1 MSTRLLFLL
10 LFLSVPLLAK
20 AEVVATPDTV
30 QATKVQFAASNTV
43 QVTKVQFATP
53 DTVQVTKVQF
63 AAPDAGQD
71 TVQVRELQTVTVTAQ
86 ALLRDQGMQKTVL
99 DSAVLRRD
107 VTGSL
112 AQVLGQSSTLF
123 IKSYGRATLSTASF
137 RGTSPSHTQVTWN
150 SIPMNSPMLGM
161 VDFSTIPAF
170 FIDKAQVYHGPGA
183 TSIGSGSLGG
193 AIALGTGGDLP
204 VGTSPASFAR
214 TGQTGEHAEQTGE
227 EAGQTSEHA
236 GQTGEDTGRRVRPSL
251 QYVQGVGSFL
261 TFDEYLR
268 VRFQTAKWSTSTR
281 LYAANSKNEYT
292 YTNYRKKTFLYD
304 DVGNITGF
312 EYPIEKNKNG
322 GFRDIHILQEF
333 QTTGRHGGLWEAAA
347 WYVHSDRGIPFLNV
361 DYKDSERIKNN
372 QNDHTL
378 RTVLQWSKQQSNSS
392 YRMTAGYTY
401 SDILYQYMRML
412 GDESWANMVHAQSN
426 THSLYLRANGEY
438 HTGKWMFS
446 GNMALNQHIV
456 RSVDNAIVSVAG
468 DTTILGYE
476 QARAEGSLFLSARYR
491 PITRLGL
498 SATLRQDVY
507 GKQATPPIP
516 SLFAEYLLSPAGNVV
531 LKASTTRNYRYP
543 TLNDLYFM
551 PGGNP
556 QLKPEEGLS
565 FDAGL
570 SGAYSG
576 TRLYLRGQAGGF
588 YSRINNWIAWLPTH
602 KGFWSPVNVLHV
614 TSYGAEAA
622 GTAHLRLNG
631 GWSIQAE
638 GNAAWTRSLS
648 FEQPTGA
655 VQPVGTQ
662 LPYVPEFSA
671 AVTGRV
677 VWKNW
682 TFTYDWTY
690 YSERTTTRGAQSYSR
705 LGVLAPYFMNDVAL
719 EVHLPFPR
727 FRLHVKGTVRNL
739 FNEYYETVLA
749 RPMPGINGTVSIGI
763 VPLFY

>member
-1 MSTRLLFLL
+1 MSARLLFLL
-10 LFLSVPLLAK
+10 LFSSAPLLAK
-20 AEVVATPDTV
+20 AEAVASPSAV
-30 QATKVQFAASNTV
+30 PVTKVQFTAPGAV
-43 QVTKVQFATP
+43 QVTKVQFTAP
-53 DTVQVTKVQF
+53 DAVQVTKVQF

-71 TVQVRELQTVTVTAQ
+71 TVQVHELQTVTVTAQ

-123 IKSYGRATLSTASF
+123 IKSYGRATLSTASL

-150 SIPMNSPMLGM
+150 SLPINSPMLGM

-193 AIALGTGGDLP
+193 AIALATGGDLP
-204 VGTSPASFAR
+204 TRTSSAAF
-214 TGQTGEHAEQTGE
+214 EHAGQ
-227 EAGQTSEHA
+227 AGDHA
-236 GQTGEDTGRRVRPSL
+236 GQTGEDAGRRVRPSL

-268 VRFQTAKWSTSTR
+268 VQFRAAKWSTSTR
-281 LYAANSKNEYT
+281 LYAASSKNEYS

-304 DVGNITGF
+304 DAGHMTGF

-322 GFRDIHILQEF
+322 GFRDLHILQEF
-333 QTTGRHGGLWEAAA
+333 QSVGRHGGHWEAAA
-347 WYVHSDRGIPFLNV
+347 WYAHSDRGIPFLNV
-361 DYKDSERIKNN
+361 DYKDSERVKNN

-378 RTVLQWSKQQSNSS
+378 RTVLKWSKQQSTGS

-401 SDILYQYMRML
+401 SDILYLYMRML
-412 GDESWANMVHAQSN
+412 GDESWANMIHAQSN
-426 THSLYLRANGEY
+426 IHSFYLRADGEY

-446 GNMALNQHIV
+446 GNMALNQHVV

-468 DTTILGYE
+468 DKTILGYE

-491 PITRLGL
+491 PITRLEL

-507 GKQATPPIP
+507 GNQATPPIP
-516 SLFAEYLLSPAGNVV
+516 SLFAEYLLSPAGNVL
-531 LKASTTRNYRYP
+531 LKASATRNYRYP
-543 TLNDLYFM
+543 TLNDMYFM

-576 TRLYLRGQAGGF
+576 TRLYLKGQAGGF

-614 TSYGAEAA
+614 TGYGAEAA
-622 GTAHLRLNG
+622 GEAHLRLNG

-638 GNAAWTRSLS
+638 GNAAWTRSLD
-648 FEQPTGA
+648 
-655 VQPVGTQ
+655 PVGTQ

-690 YSERTTTRGAQSYSR
+690 YSERTTTTGAQAYSR
-705 LGVLAPYFMNDVAL
+705 LGVLGPYFMNDVAL
-719 EVHLPFPR
+719 EVHLSFPR
-727 FRLHVKGTVRNL
+727 LRLHVKGTVRNL